1 MSRHEKTNNKC
12 EQNQQKTILTCVRR
26 LAPIASPCSALPSVC
41 GGSKR
46 LRKKEIIFFINYIF
60 YIEKTKNK
68 EMTHTKKPSPDT
80 GKVSTFRL
88 TEGASVSRNER
99 IKICMSKNKKIKKW
113 IMRKSCPRLTGKVA
127 AIAVGRGKREQT
139 RKNK

>member
-1 MSRHEKTNNKC
+1 
-12 EQNQQKTILTCVRR
+12 
-26 LAPIASPCSALPSVC
+26 
-41 GGSKR
+41 
-46 LRKKEIIFFINYIF
+46 
-60 YIEKTKNK
+60 
-68 EMTHTKKPSPDT
+68 MTHTKKPSPDT

-127 AIAVGRGKREQT
+127 AIAVGRGKYEQEGKRVSYKTVLNTCPSFLNEVKNLAKDIGFTYFSLCTHT
-139 RKNK
+139 RPYRLAKLGTSPEGGGS